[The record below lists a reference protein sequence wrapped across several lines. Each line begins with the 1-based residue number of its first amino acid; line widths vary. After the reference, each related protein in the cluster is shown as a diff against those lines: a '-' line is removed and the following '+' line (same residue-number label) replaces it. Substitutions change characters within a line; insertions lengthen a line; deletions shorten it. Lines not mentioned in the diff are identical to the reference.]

1 MHPRPYILFHT
12 HKKHIYNDLNT
23 HVTVLKNTHS
33 DSTPRARGGV
43 VSKSIYAIRMA
54 LRLSF
59 ITKLHFVVQK
69 IPQNLHICNFCC
81 TFAAEFKLAYCGLMT
96 IAIFGNAM
104 KSRTVTEVRH
114 ILDFMTE
121 KGIHVLLSQELR
133 QELDLREYPGF
144 PENWDGE
151 TQPEN
156 VYGEPIDFA
165 VSVGGDGTFL
175 TSAAAIGDKNIPI
188 LGVNCGHLGFL
199 AEVQT
204 DDLDKI
210 LKQLVDGQYTIEQ
223 RSLLH
228 LTILDK
234 DGIVRDGLMMSP
246 NALNEIA
253 ILKQGL
259 TNMLT
264 IETKING
271 ELLHTYHSDGLVIAT
286 PTGSTAYNLSIGG
299 PLLVPQSRGII
310 LTPIA
315 PHSLTVRPIVILDE
329 WKIDIKVSSR
339 YDAYM
344 VSVDGRSMSLSTDM
358 SLHIERAPYTV
369 KVVQI
374 GDNGFIKSLR
384 NKLNWGK

>member
-1 MHPRPYILFHT
+1 
-12 HKKHIYNDLNT
+12 
-23 HVTVLKNTHS
+23 
-33 DSTPRARGGV
+33 
-43 VSKSIYAIRMA
+43 
-54 LRLSF
+54 
-59 ITKLHFVVQK
+59 
-69 IPQNLHICNFCC
+69 
-81 TFAAEFKLAYCGLMT
+81 MT

-104 KSRTVTEVRH
+104 KSDTLREVQH
-114 ILDFMTE
+114 ILTFMTE
-121 KGIHVLLSQELR
+121 QKINVLLSQELR
-133 QELDLREYPGF
+133 QELDLREYPSF

-151 TQPEN
+151 QQPEN

-165 VSVGGDGTFL
+165 LSVGGDGTFL

-188 LGVNCGHLGFL
+188 VGVNCGHLGFL

-204 DDLDKI
+204 QDVDDI
-210 LKQLVDGQYTIEQ
+210 LQKLVDGEYTIER
-223 RSLLH
+223 RSLLN

-234 DGIVRDGLMMSP
+234 DNIRREGLIMAP

-264 IETKING
+264 IETKVNG
-271 ELLHTYHSDGLVIAT
+271 ELLHTYHSDGLIIAT

-299 PLLVPQSRGII
+299 PIVVPQNRGMI

-315 PHSLTVRPIVILDE
+315 PHSLTVRPIIMPDD
-329 WKIDIKVSSR
+329 WKIDIRVSSR

-344 VSVDGRSMSLSTDM
+344 VSVDGRSQSLSTDL
-358 SLHIERAPYTV
+358 SLHIERATYTV

-374 GDNGFIKSLR
+374 GDNSFLKSLKT
-384 NKLNWGK
+384 KLNWGR

>member
-1 MHPRPYILFHT
+1 
-12 HKKHIYNDLNT
+12 
-23 HVTVLKNTHS
+23 
-33 DSTPRARGGV
+33 
-43 VSKSIYAIRMA
+43 
-54 LRLSF
+54 
-59 ITKLHFVVQK
+59 
-69 IPQNLHICNFCC
+69 
-81 TFAAEFKLAYCGLMT
+81 MT

-104 KSRTVTEVRH
+104 KSDTLREVQH
-114 ILDFMTE
+114 ILTFMTE
-121 KGIHVLLSQELR
+121 QKINVLLSQELR
-133 QELDLREYPGF
+133 QELDLREYPSF

-151 TQPEN
+151 QQPEN

-165 VSVGGDGTFL
+165 LSVGGDGTFL

-188 LGVNCGHLGFL
+188 VGVNCGHLGFL

-204 DDLDKI
+204 QDVDDI
-210 LKQLVDGQYTIEQ
+210 LQKLIAGEYTIE
-223 RSLLH
+223 RRILLN

-234 DGIVRDGLMMSP
+234 EGIRREGLIMAP

-264 IETKING
+264 IETKVNG
-271 ELLHTYHSDGLVIAT
+271 ELLHTYHSDGLIIAT

-299 PLLVPQSRGII
+299 PLVVPQNRGMI

-315 PHSLTVRPIVILDE
+315 PHSLTIRPIIMPDD
-329 WKIDIKVSSR
+329 WKIDLRVSSR

-344 VSVDGRSMSLSTDM
+344 VSVDGRSISLSTDL

-374 GDNGFIKSLR
+374 GDNSFLKSLKT
-384 NKLNWGK
+384 KLNWGR

>member
-1 MHPRPYILFHT
+1 MKP
-12 HKKHIYNDLNT
+12 
-23 HVTVLKNTHS
+23 
-33 DSTPRARGGV
+33 STL
-43 VSKSIYAIRMA
+43 I
-54 LRLSF
+54 
-59 ITKLHFVVQK
+59 
-69 IPQNLHICNFCC
+69 
-81 TFAAEFKLAYCGLMT
+81 
-96 IAIFGNAM
+96 
-104 KSRTVTEVRH
+104 EVRH
-114 ILDFMTE
+114 ILQFMTE

-151 TQPEN
+151 QQPEN

-165 VSVGGDGTFL
+165 LSVGGDGTFL
-175 TSAAAIGDKNIPI
+175 TSAAAIGNKNIPI

-204 DDLDKI
+204 QNVDEI
-210 LKQLVDGQYTIEQ
+210 LQQLVAGEYTIE
-223 RSLLH
+223 RRHLLS

-234 DGIVRDGLMMSP
+234 EGNKREDLVMAP

-264 IETKING
+264 IETKVNG
-271 ELLHTYHSDGLVIAT
+271 ELLHTYHSDGLIIAT

-299 PLLVPQSRGII
+299 PLVVPQSRGII

-315 PHSLTVRPIVILDE
+315 PHSLTVRPIVMPDD
-329 WKIDIKVSSR
+329 WKFDIRVSSR

-344 VSVDGRSMSLSTDM
+344 VSVDGRSQSLSTDM

-374 GDNGFIKSLR
+374 GDNSFLKSLR
-384 NKLNWGK
+384 TKLNWGI

>member
-1 MHPRPYILFHT
+1 
-12 HKKHIYNDLNT
+12 
-23 HVTVLKNTHS
+23 
-33 DSTPRARGGV
+33 
-43 VSKSIYAIRMA
+43 
-54 LRLSF
+54 
-59 ITKLHFVVQK
+59 
-69 IPQNLHICNFCC
+69 
-81 TFAAEFKLAYCGLMT
+81 MT

-104 KSRTVTEVRH
+104 KSDTLREVQH
-114 ILDFMTE
+114 ILTFMTE
-121 KGIHVLLSQELR
+121 QKINVLLSQELR
-133 QELDLREYPGF
+133 QELDLREYPSF

-151 TQPEN
+151 QQPEN

-165 VSVGGDGTFL
+165 LSVGGDGTFL

-188 LGVNCGHLGFL
+188 VGVNCGHLGFL

-204 DDLDKI
+204 QDVDDI
-210 LKQLVDGQYTIEQ
+210 LQKLVDGEYTIER
-223 RSLLH
+223 RSLLN

-234 DGIVRDGLMMSP
+234 DNIRREGLIMAP

-264 IETKING
+264 IETKVNG
-271 ELLHTYHSDGLVIAT
+271 ELLHTYHSDGLIIAT

-299 PLLVPQSRGII
+299 PLVVPQNRGMI

-315 PHSLTVRPIVILDE
+315 PHSLTVRPIIMPDD
-329 WKIDIKVSSR
+329 WKIDIRVSSR
-339 YDAYM
+339 YDSYM
-344 VSVDGRSMSLSTDM
+344 VSVDGRSISLSTDL

-374 GDNGFIKSLR
+374 GDNSFLKSLKT
-384 NKLNWGK
+384 KLNWGR

>member
-1 MHPRPYILFHT
+1 
-12 HKKHIYNDLNT
+12 
-23 HVTVLKNTHS
+23 
-33 DSTPRARGGV
+33 
-43 VSKSIYAIRMA
+43 
-54 LRLSF
+54 
-59 ITKLHFVVQK
+59 
-69 IPQNLHICNFCC
+69 
-81 TFAAEFKLAYCGLMT
+81 MT
-96 IAIFGNAM
+96 ITIFGNAM
-104 KSRTVTEVRH
+104 KPNTLIEVRH
-114 ILDFMTE
+114 ILQFMTE

-151 TQPEN
+151 QQPEN

-165 VSVGGDGTFL
+165 LSVGGDGTFL
-175 TSAAAIGDKNIPI
+175 TSAAAIGNKNIPI

-204 DDLDKI
+204 QNVDEI
-210 LKQLVDGQYTIEQ
+210 LQQLVAGEYTIE
-223 RSLLH
+223 RRHLLS

-234 DGIVRDGLMMSP
+234 EGNKRDGLVMAP

-264 IETKING
+264 IETKVNG
-271 ELLHTYHSDGLVIAT
+271 ELLHTYHSDGLIIAT

-299 PLLVPQSRGII
+299 PIVVPQSRGII

-315 PHSLTVRPIVILDE
+315 PHSLTVRPIVMPDD
-329 WKIDIKVSSR
+329 WKFDIRVSSR

-344 VSVDGRSMSLSTDM
+344 VSVDGRSQSLSTDM

-374 GDNGFIKSLR
+374 GDNSFLKSLR
-384 NKLNWGK
+384 TKLNWGI

>member
-1 MHPRPYILFHT
+1 
-12 HKKHIYNDLNT
+12 
-23 HVTVLKNTHS
+23 
-33 DSTPRARGGV
+33 
-43 VSKSIYAIRMA
+43 
-54 LRLSF
+54 
-59 ITKLHFVVQK
+59 
-69 IPQNLHICNFCC
+69 
-81 TFAAEFKLAYCGLMT
+81 
-96 IAIFGNAM
+96 M
-104 KSRTVTEVRH
+104 KSETLHEVRH
-114 ILDFMTE
+114 ILEFMDT

-151 TQPEN
+151 KQPEN

-165 VSVGGDGTFL
+165 LSVGGDGTFL

-204 DDLDKI
+204 QDLDEI
-210 LKQLVDGQYTIEQ
+210 LQKLVAGEYTIEQ
-223 RSLLH
+223 RTLLSLSV
-228 LTILDK
+228 LDK
-234 DGIVRDGLMMSP
+234 DGITRDGLIMSP

-264 IETKING
+264 IETRING

-299 PLLVPQSRGII
+299 PLLVPKSRGMI

-329 WKIDIKVSSR
+329 WKLDFTISSR
-339 YDAYM
+339 YDSFM
-344 VSVDGRSMSLSTDM
+344 VSVDGRSQTLSTDM
-358 SLHIERAPYTV
+358 RLHVERAPYTV
-369 KVVQI
+369 KLVQI
-374 GDNGFIKSLR
+374 GDNSFLKSLR
-384 NKLNWGK
+384 AKLNWGK

>member
-1 MHPRPYILFHT
+1 
-12 HKKHIYNDLNT
+12 
-23 HVTVLKNTHS
+23 
-33 DSTPRARGGV
+33 
-43 VSKSIYAIRMA
+43 
-54 LRLSF
+54 
-59 ITKLHFVVQK
+59 
-69 IPQNLHICNFCC
+69 
-81 TFAAEFKLAYCGLMT
+81 MT

-104 KSRTVTEVRH
+104 KSDTLREVQH
-114 ILDFMTE
+114 ILTFMTE
-121 KGIHVLLSQELR
+121 QKINVLLSQELR
-133 QELDLREYPGF
+133 QELDLREYPSF
-144 PENWDGE
+144 PENWNGDQ
-151 TQPEN
+151 QPEN

-165 VSVGGDGTFL
+165 LSIGGDGTFL

-204 DDLDKI
+204 QDVDDI
-210 LKQLVDGQYTIEQ
+210 LHKLVAGEYTIE
-223 RSLLH
+223 RRILLN

-234 DGIVRDGLMMSP
+234 DYIKREGLIMAP

-259 TNMLT
+259 TNMLS
-264 IETKING
+264 IETKVNG
-271 ELLHTYHSDGLVIAT
+271 ELLHTYHSDGLIIAT

-299 PLLVPQSRGII
+299 PLVVPQNRGMI

-315 PHSLTVRPIVILDE
+315 PHSLTVRPIIMPDD
-329 WKIDIKVSSR
+329 WKIDIRVSSR

-344 VSVDGRSMSLSTDM
+344 VSVDGRSISLSTDL

-374 GDNGFIKSLR
+374 GDNSFLKSLKT
-384 NKLNWGK
+384 KLNWGR

>member
-1 MHPRPYILFHT
+1 
-12 HKKHIYNDLNT
+12 
-23 HVTVLKNTHS
+23 
-33 DSTPRARGGV
+33 
-43 VSKSIYAIRMA
+43 
-54 LRLSF
+54 
-59 ITKLHFVVQK
+59 
-69 IPQNLHICNFCC
+69 
-81 TFAAEFKLAYCGLMT
+81 MT

-104 KSRTVTEVRH
+104 KSDTLREVQH
-114 ILDFMTE
+114 ILTFMSE
-121 KGIHVLLSQELR
+121 QKINVLLSQELR
-133 QELDLREYPGF
+133 QELDLREYPSF

-151 TQPEN
+151 QQPEN

-165 VSVGGDGTFL
+165 LSIGGDGTFL

-204 DDLDKI
+204 QDVDNI
-210 LKQLVDGQYTIEQ
+210 LQKLVDGEYTIER
-223 RSLLH
+223 RSLLN

-234 DGIVRDGLMMSP
+234 EGIKREGLIMAP

-264 IETKING
+264 IETKVNG
-271 ELLHTYHSDGLVIAT
+271 ELLHTYHSDGLIIAT

-344 VSVDGRSMSLSTDM
+344 VSVDGRSQSLSTDL
-358 SLHIERAPYTV
+358 SLHIERAPYTT

-374 GDNGFIKSLR
+374 GDNSFLKSLR

>member
-1 MHPRPYILFHT
+1 
-12 HKKHIYNDLNT
+12 
-23 HVTVLKNTHS
+23 
-33 DSTPRARGGV
+33 
-43 VSKSIYAIRMA
+43 
-54 LRLSF
+54 
-59 ITKLHFVVQK
+59 
-69 IPQNLHICNFCC
+69 
-81 TFAAEFKLAYCGLMT
+81 MT
-96 IAIFGNAM
+96 IAIFGIAM
-104 KSRTVTEVRH
+104 KSDTLREVQH
-114 ILDFMTE
+114 ILTFMTE
-121 KGIHVLLSQELR
+121 QKINVLLSQELR
-133 QELDLREYPGF
+133 QELDLREYPSF

-151 TQPEN
+151 QQPEN

-165 VSVGGDGTFL
+165 LSVGGDGTFL

-188 LGVNCGHLGFL
+188 VGVNCGHLGFL

-204 DDLDKI
+204 QDVDDI
-210 LKQLVDGQYTIEQ
+210 LQKLIAGEYTIE
-223 RSLLH
+223 RRILLN

-234 DGIVRDGLMMSP
+234 EGIRREGLIMAP

-264 IETKING
+264 IETKVNG
-271 ELLHTYHSDGLVIAT
+271 ELLHTYHSDGLIIAT

-299 PLLVPQSRGII
+299 PLVVPQNRGMI

-315 PHSLTVRPIVILDE
+315 PHSLTVRPIIMPDD
-329 WKIDIKVSSR
+329 WKIDLRVSSR

-344 VSVDGRSMSLSTDM
+344 VSVDGRSISLSTDL

-374 GDNGFIKSLR
+374 GDNSFLKSLKT
-384 NKLNWGK
+384 KLNWGR

>member
-1 MHPRPYILFHT
+1 
-12 HKKHIYNDLNT
+12 
-23 HVTVLKNTHS
+23 
-33 DSTPRARGGV
+33 
-43 VSKSIYAIRMA
+43 
-54 LRLSF
+54 
-59 ITKLHFVVQK
+59 
-69 IPQNLHICNFCC
+69 
-81 TFAAEFKLAYCGLMT
+81 MT

-104 KSRTVTEVRH
+104 KSDTLREVQH
-114 ILDFMTE
+114 ILTFMTE
-121 KGIHVLLSQELR
+121 QKINVLLSQELR
-133 QELDLREYPGF
+133 QELDLREYPSF

-151 TQPEN
+151 QQPEN

-165 VSVGGDGTFL
+165 LSIGGDGTFL
-175 TSAAAIGDKNIPI
+175 TSAAAIGDKTIPI
-188 LGVNCGHLGFL
+188 LGVNRGHLGFL

-204 DDLDKI
+204 QDVDDI
-210 LKQLVDGQYTIEQ
+210 LQKLVDGEYTIER
-223 RSLLH
+223 RSLLN

-234 DGIVRDGLMMSP
+234 EGIKREGLIMAP

-264 IETKING
+264 IETKVNG
-271 ELLHTYHSDGLVIAT
+271 ELLHTYHSDGLIIAT

-299 PLLVPQSRGII
+299 PLVVPQNRGMI

-315 PHSLTVRPIVILDE
+315 PHSLTVRPIIMPDD
-329 WKIDIKVSSR
+329 WKIDIRVSSR

-344 VSVDGRSMSLSTDM
+344 VSVDGRSQSLSTDL

-374 GDNGFIKSLR
+374 GDNSFIKSLKT
-384 NKLNWGK
+384 KLNWGR